1 MPRKTK
7 ETTENEKIDKP
18 TKGTTKKTSVKEK
31 PVKKAETKKTSTK
44 KPTVKEAK
52 TTKKSSSS
60 KKETTKKATTKKTT
74 AKKTTAKKASTSRTR
89 KTKKEEV
96 LTNLEYY
103 DLPYRYNQTIVK
115 ILAQTPNTLFVYWD
129 IADDDRKKLEE
140 TYGNEFFTDTQPVLI
155 IHNETKNYTF
165 EVEINDFANS
175 WYLHLNDTDCKYN
188 IELGRIFKNIPSN
201 NENNNNYIYICSSNN
216 IITPNDHILFN
227 YSNQVQFKNVKTNT
241 IFLKEIKNMKFILD
255 KENYNKFY
263 SNDFSNEFLRNNPT
277 SNVKK

>member
-188 IELGRIFKNIPSN
+188 IELGRIFNNIPSN

>member
-18 TKGTTKKTSVKEK
+18 TKRTTKKATNKK
-31 PVKKAETKKTSTK
+31 TDTKKAETKKTSTK
-44 KPTVKEAK
+44 KSTVKEAK

-60 KKETTKKATTKKTT
+60 KKETTKKTT
-74 AKKTTAKKASTSRTR
+74 AKKTTTKKTSTPRTK

-129 IADDDRKKLEE
+129 IADEDRKKLEE
-140 TYGNEFFTDTQPVLI
+140 TYGNEFFTNTKPVLI

-227 YSNQVQFKNVKTNT
+227 YSNQVEFKNVKTNT

>member
-31 PVKKAETKKTSTK
+31 PV
-44 KPTVKEAK
+44 
-52 TTKKSSSS
+52 
-60 KKETTKKATTKKTT
+60 
-74 AKKTTAKKASTSRTR
+74 
-89 KTKKEEV
+89 KKEEV

>member
-18 TKGTTKKTSVKEK
+18 TKRTTKKTSVKEK

-52 TTKKSSSS
+52 TTKKSNSS
-60 KKETTKKATTKKTT
+60 KKETTKKTTTKKTT
-74 AKKTTAKKASTSRTR
+74 TKKATTSRTR

-129 IADDDRKKLEE
+129 IADEDRKKLEE
-140 TYGNEFFTDTQPVLI
+140 AYGNEFFTNTQPVLI
-155 IHNETKNYTF
+155 IHNETKKYTF

-175 WYLHLNDTDCKYN
+175 WYLHLGDTDCKYN

-241 IFLKEIKNMKFILD
+241 IFLKDIKNMKFILNKD
-255 KENYNKFY
+255 NYNKFY
-263 SNDFSNEFLRNNPT
+263 SNDFSNEFLRDNPT

>member
-18 TKGTTKKTSVKEK
+18 TKRTTKKATNKK
-31 PVKKAETKKTSTK
+31 TDTKKAETKKTSTK
-44 KPTVKEAK
+44 KSTIKEAK

-60 KKETTKKATTKKTT
+60 KKETTKKTT
-74 AKKTTAKKASTSRTR
+74 AKKTTTKKTSTPRTR

-129 IADDDRKKLEE
+129 IADEDRKKLEE
-140 TYGNEFFTDTQPVLI
+140 AYGNEFFTNTKPVLI

-227 YSNQVQFKNVKTNT
+227 YSNQVEFKNVKTNT
-241 IFLKEIKNMKFILD
+241 IFLKDIKNMKFIFN
-255 KENYNKFY
+255 KEYNKFY